1 MPERRRYTKRQKG
14 VVVAI
19 AEMSS
24 VAAAAEKSGVPE
36 STVRYWRDSPEFA
49 EIRAKT
55 KADLAE
61 GWIVVAHLA
70 VDSMIG
76 ALQRGEF
83 KPQDLPT
90 LGGIATDKSQLLSG
104 AATER
109 AETRDLTNDDHERA
123 ALRDAIKREIAERHT
138 DAEAAPGVEVP
149 AVADAG
155 P

>member
-109 AETRDLTNDDHERA
+109 AETRDLTNDDH
-123 ALRDAIKREIAERHT
+123 
-138 DAEAAPGVEVP
+138 
-149 AVADAG
+149 
-155 P
+155 